1 MARINSQLKEWFFCV
16 VALAVVEVV
25 GILVNSQLAS
35 PVDIS
40 DTITY
45 AALVMLYFLTS
56 YRYARRHPKRF
67 YLIGVPLLL
76 VILVLLYMSMNGVTL
91 GSLFVGFVMTLVSVA
106 LVELMNWLIFRFMI
120 KNDKREDGE

>member
-1 MARINSQLKEWFFCV
+1 MARINSQLKEWIFCV
-16 VALAVVEVV
+16 VALLVVEAV
-25 GILVNSQLAS
+25 GILINNQLTS
-35 PVDIS
+35 PVQIS
-40 DTITY
+40 STVTY

-76 VILVLLYMSMNGVTL
+76 VILVLLYMSMCGVTL

-106 LVELMNWLIFRFMI
+106 LVELMNWLVFRIMT
-120 KNDKREDGE
+120 KKSEPKGDE

>member
-1 MARINSQLKEWFFCV
+1 M

-76 VILVLLYMSMNGVTL
+76 IIFVLLYMIMYGVSL
-91 GSLFVGFVMTLVSVA
+91 GSLFDGFVMTLISVF
-106 LVELMNWLIFRFMI
+106 LVELMNWLVFRIMT
-120 KNDKREDGE
+120 KKSEPKGDE